1 MSDTTPGGAAETPP
15 PPPPRPDPTRQ
26 AFEDRHGLDDTPP
39 PPAAPAPP
47 PSALP
52 RTMLHQAPY
61 IAMLAAAFFGV
72 SYAAFAS
79 GPNPTYWKIV
89 TPLFGVLCV
98 VAGWSGAPDRGGRM
112 RLIWTQALHWAGF
125 LLAMLVLF
133 RPEVQAALAGRG
145 AEIGLLMLLAL
156 GTFVAGV
163 HAGSWRIGAVGVVL
177 GASVPLLALVQQ
189 SFLLILGAAVLVG
202 AAGAVFVM
210 LAARG
215 RG

>member
-1 MSDTTPGGAAETPP
+1 MSDTTQGGTPETPP
-15 PPPPRPDPTRQ
+15 PRPAPPRHVLEEQ
-26 AFEDRHGLDDTPP
+26 DRFDDP
-39 PPAAPAPP
+39 PPAPAPPPP

-52 RTMLHQAPY
+52 RTLLHQAPY

-72 SYAAFAS
+72 AYAAFSS
-79 GPNPTYWKIV
+79 GPNPLYWKIV

-98 VAGWSGAPDRGGRM
+98 VAGWAGAPDRGGRM

-163 HAGSWRIGAVGVVL
+163 HAGSWRIGAVGAVL

-189 SFLLILGAAVLVG
+189 SFLLILGAAVLAG

-215 RG
+215 KA

>member
-1 MSDTTPGGAAETPP
+1 MSDTTTGGPAEPP
-15 PPPPRPDPTRQ
+15 PPPPRPAP
-26 AFEDRHGLDDTPP
+26 ARHEIDDAP
-39 PPAAPAPP
+39 PPAPAPAPAT
-47 PSALP
+47 SAMP
-52 RTMLHQAPY
+52 RTLLHQAPY

-72 SYAAFAS
+72 SYAALAS
-79 GPNPTYWKIV
+79 GPNPLYWKIV

-98 VAGWSGAPDRGGRM
+98 VAGWAGAPDRGGRM
-112 RLIWTQALHWAGF
+112 RLVWTQALHWAGF
-125 LLAMLVLF
+125 LVAMLVLF

-189 SFLLILGAAVLVG
+189 SALLILGAAVLAG

-215 RG
+215 RA